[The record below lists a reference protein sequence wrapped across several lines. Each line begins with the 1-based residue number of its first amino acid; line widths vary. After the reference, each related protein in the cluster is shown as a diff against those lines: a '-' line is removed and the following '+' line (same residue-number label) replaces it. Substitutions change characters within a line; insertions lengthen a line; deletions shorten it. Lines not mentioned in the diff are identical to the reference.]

1 MATLEYH
8 LELSEVKPRPEIV
21 VVVSREGERCQAEN
35 APFAADMESTV
46 AAEAAEAAEAATSGA
61 P

>member
-1 MATLEYH
+1 MATQEYH
-8 LELSEVKPRPEIV
+8 PESFEVKPRPEIV

-35 APFAADMESTV
+35 APFAAGTESTV
-46 AAEAAEAAEAATSGA
+46 AAEAVEAAEAATSGA